1 MNKSV
6 YVCGLLSLYLCLCAC
21 SCVCWRASVCLCVC
35 MCVYVCRNH
44 LWPRLCVCV
53 CVCGRVCVY
62 LCESVSAAA
71 MCVQMAESNNRLY
84 DIQRL
89 SGRHS
94 TVMHMSAWWVVLRS
108 QNCVSARKGLCSIK
122 LPSLFLLP
130 PVVQS

>member
-1 MNKSV
+1 MHVLASLGVHLSV
-6 YVCGLLSLYLCLCAC
+6 
-21 SCVCWRASVCLCVC
+21 SVCVCVC
-35 MCVYVCRNH
+35 MCAVITCGRAY
-44 LWPRLCVCV
+44 VCV
-53 CVCGRVCVY
+53 CACGRVCVY